1 MAKAKDVVPRQALGQ
16 QKIIDVNIVDEMKK
30 SYIDYSMSVIVGRAL
45 PDVRD
50 GMKPIHRRILYGMYE
65 AGNTHDKAYK
75 KSATTVGHV
84 MGRYHPHGDTAI
96 YDTMV
101 RMAQDFSLRYP
112 LVDGQGN
119 FGSIDGDN
127 AAAMRYTEARMAKIG
142 ELIMDDLEK
151 QTVQWQPN
159 FDESLKEP
167 VVLPCKIPNLLING
181 SQGIAVGMATN
192 IPPHNITEVING
204 TIALAK
210 KSDMEVS
217 DLMKYISGPDFPTA
231 AFIYGRS
238 GIKDA
243 YETGRGMIKLRA
255 KAEIEDT
262 GTKTRIIV
270 SEIPYMVNKSKLIT
284 DIADLVR
291 NKTIEGISNI
301 KDESN
306 RQGIRV
312 VIDIKRDAN
321 ANVVLNQLFKHT
333 QMETSFGINNLALVD
348 GVPRTL
354 SLKEMIQ
361 CFIDHRFIVVTNRC
375 DFEMKKAAERE
386 HILTGF
392 ITAMKDI
399 DAIVSL
405 IRKAENAEGAKI
417 SLMGAKF
424 NFSEEQAKAILDLK
438 LARLTS
444 MERSKVEA
452 ERAELIKQ
460 IAYLKE
466 VLADPAKR
474 TAIVIKELEDVKAK
488 FGDARRTQIKD
499 DLGEIT
505 NEQLI
510 PEETVAV
517 IMTNTGYIKRIPID
531 IFRTQKRGGMGASG
545 ITTKDGDFIKDMF
558 VSSTH
563 DYVMFFTNK
572 GRVYS
577 VKVYDIESP
586 QSKQSMGRAIVNLL
600 NLQQGEKVVVA
611 IPVHEF
617 DENHYVTF
625 ATKLGTVKKTALSDF
640 ANIRSTGI
648 IAIGLDPEDELI
660 GVRITNGKNEILLA
674 SANGQSIRFSEE
686 DVRSMGR
693 AAAGV
698 IGMRLQRDDKV
709 IGMEVMAAKE
719 SGVTV
724 LTICEN
730 GFGKRTDV
738 DEYRIQGRG
747 GSGVINIQTTR
758 RNGAVVAIAN
768 VKDNDQFAI
777 MTKKGIMIRTPVAG
791 VRMIGRNCQGVRA
804 IKLDDD
810 DLVATVTKIASE
822 DIVE

>member
-1 MAKAKDVVPRQALGQ
+1 
-16 QKIIDVNIVDEMKK
+16 
-30 SYIDYSMSVIVGRAL
+30 
-45 PDVRD
+45 
-50 GMKPIHRRILYGMYE
+50 
-65 AGNTHDKAYK
+65 
-75 KSATTVGHV
+75 
-84 MGRYHPHGDTAI
+84 
-96 YDTMV
+96 
-101 RMAQDFSLRYP
+101 
-112 LVDGQGN
+112 
-119 FGSIDGDN
+119 
-127 AAAMRYTEARMAKIG
+127 
-142 ELIMDDLEK
+142 
-151 QTVQWQPN
+151 
-159 FDESLKEP
+159 
-167 VVLPCKIPNLLING
+167 
-181 SQGIAVGMATN
+181 MATN
-192 IPPHNITEVING
+192 IPPHNLTEVING

-270 SEIPYMVNKSKLIT
+270 SEIPYMVNKSKLIET
-284 DIADLVR
+284 IADLVR
-291 NKTIEGISNI
+291 DKTIEGISNI

-306 RQGIRV
+306 RHGIRV

-321 ANVVLNQLFKHT
+321 ANVILNQLFKHT

-354 SLKEMIQ
+354 SLKEMLQ

-399 DAIVSL
+399 DAVVSL
-405 IRKAENAEGAKI
+405 IRRAENTEAAKI

-474 TAIVIKELEDVKAK
+474 TAIVIKELEEVKAK

-531 IFRTQKRGGMGASG
+531 VFRTQKRGGMGASG
-545 ITTKDGDFIKDMF
+545 ITTKDGDFIRDMF

-617 DENHYVTF
+617 DENHYAMF

-747 GSGVINIQTTR
+747 GQGVINIQTTR
-758 RNGAVVAIAN
+758 RNGAVVSIAN